1 MRFSYC
7 TPETVHAQ
15 EKQRLRSCQIIR
27 PDYLCSSVSGKNN
40 NNNGNLLKRS
50 NYMLRLGSK
59 KLVRKELFML
69 VIFKLWYLALSTFY
83 CG

>member
-1 MRFSYC
+1 
-7 TPETVHAQ
+7 
-15 EKQRLRSCQIIR
+15 
-27 PDYLCSSVSGKNN
+27 
-40 NNNGNLLKRS
+40 
-50 NYMLRLGSK
+50 MLRLGSK